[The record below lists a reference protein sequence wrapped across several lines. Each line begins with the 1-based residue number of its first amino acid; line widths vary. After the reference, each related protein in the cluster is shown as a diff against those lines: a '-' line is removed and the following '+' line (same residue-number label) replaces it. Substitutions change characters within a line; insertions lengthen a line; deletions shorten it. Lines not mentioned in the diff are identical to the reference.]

1 MLQAKPNVVERIG
14 NLELEQHA
22 INIATPIF
30 PKIHFVLVSL
40 DSSADSCKIKWLVI
54 AQLIKDGNKD

>member
-14 NLELEQHA
+14 NLELEQHT

-40 DSSADSCKIKWLVI
+40 DSSL
-54 AQLIKDGNKD
+54 LIWTRHL

>member
-14 NLELEQHA
+14 NLELEQHT

-30 PKIHFVLVSL
+30 PKMHFVLVSL
-40 DSSADSCKIKWLVI
+40 DSSTDNCKIKWLVI
-54 AQLIKDGNKD
+54 IQLIKDRNND